1 MNIITRVI
9 EDGKDFCMDDLIN
22 IFAKGEGESAILTWI
37 EDDVERTEKC
47 FYLDNNSSE
56 VSVFYVKRNDRKFDK
71 VFATIDIKQIVEV
84 NHVRLSIVKT
94 SIEKVV
100 KEELESELKKNAIS
114 IFVQNWKKWLADWER
129 HSGKRGGIKF
139 KEAAIWIFIAEMNNY
154 DESFVMNSVG
164 CNLRNWMEWRSKF
177 VNWLS
182 WMNKNKNK
190 WYKRYAD
197 SIDYIVEKV
206 GIQKGTVC
214 SDETKVEKRVPSNT
228 KKVEKPH
235 ISKLASWQSAWV
247 H

>member
-1 MNIITRVI
+1 MKIIARVI

-22 IFAKGEGESAILTWI
+22 IFAKGEGESAILTWVV
-37 EDDVERTEKC
+37 DGVEQTEKC

-71 VFATIDIKQIVEV
+71 VFATIDIKQIVEI
-84 NHVRLSIVKT
+84 NHVRLSIIKT
-94 SIEKVV
+94 SVEKIV
-100 KEELESELKKNAIS
+100 KEELESELKKNAIAT
-114 IFVQNWKKWLADWER
+114 FVQNWKQWLSDWEY

-182 WMNKNKNK
+182 WMYKNK
-190 WYKRYAD
+190 KRRFNRYSD
-197 SIDYIVEKV
+197 VIDYIVEK
-206 GIQKGTVC
+206 IDIKTETV
-214 SDETKVEKRVPSNT
+214 STDEKKVEKRIHNKTTCVIT
-228 KKVEKPH
+228 DK
-235 ISKLASWQSAWV
+235 SWKSAWV